1 MSLIQILEKKSP
13 DYKQELLW
21 LDLKKN
27 FDSIISKYNIQYDLD
42 EQSDLLNELQNN
54 KLYDQINIIIIEN
67 IVQYS
72 NYCIQF
78 NDNYHKFLCYKHM
91 KILKKIF
98 DKPIPQFN
106 NNYELLK
113 LIK

>member
-1 MSLIQILEKKSP
+1 MSLIQILEKKNP

-27 FDSIISKYNIQYDLD
+27 FNSIISKHNIQYDLD
-42 EQSDLLNELQNN
+42 EQSDILNELQNS

-72 NYCIQF
+72 NYCIEF
-78 NDNYHKFLCYKHM
+78 NDNYHKLLCYKHM
-91 KILKKIF
+91 KTLKKIF
-98 DKPIPQFN
+98 DKPIPQIN
-106 NNYELLK
+106 TNYEILK
-113 LIK
+113 LRK